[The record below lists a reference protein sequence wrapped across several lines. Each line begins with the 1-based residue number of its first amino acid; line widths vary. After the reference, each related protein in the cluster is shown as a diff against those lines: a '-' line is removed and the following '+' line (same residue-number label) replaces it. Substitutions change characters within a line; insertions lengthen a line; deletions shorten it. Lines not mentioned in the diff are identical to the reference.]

1 MHIAYVDDSAQS
13 GRRERQGKLIGLGA
27 AVLAEEHVKAF
38 ADDFYSCYDEFGVPH
53 EVELKWSPNSRAD
66 WFRQNDKVDVLQPL
80 REAVL
85 DAAIAHEARA
95 FAAIWD
101 EGAQKT
107 MWGKPAGHWVI
118 TFLFERIAMYLEGE
132 KNRGLIVFDK
142 PGGNHKDE
150 DAWISDTRAL
160 TDFGTDYVKA
170 DSIVAAVLTAPS
182 HHHPQLQLADL
193 IAGATVGAMAGTKF
207 ALPLVP
213 RLKEMFHRGGWHGA
227 IGGSGVKLYPD
238 AICNLYHWVLGD
250 DELTRGNSGRHLP
263 WKGLGRYV
271 ENDGL
276 TLKT

>member
-1 MHIAYVDDSAQS
+1 M
-13 GRRERQGKLIGLGA
+13 
-27 AVLAEEHVKAF
+27 LAEEHVKAF

-53 EVELKWSPNSRAD
+53 EVELKWSPDSRAD
-66 WFRQNDKVDVLQPL
+66 WFRKNAKTDILQPL

-85 DAAIAHEARA
+85 DVAIAHQVRA

-271 ENDGL
+271 EDDGL